1 MSLIPNNK
9 FPSHFRDFIQAI
21 NNREVEYLI
30 IGGYAM
36 GVYGHFRGTGDLDVF
51 VNATEVNAQRLLDA
65 CIDYGIPS
73 ESLKKEMFLVPKM
86 VGIGKPPLRI
96 EILKKLDVVD
106 FEYAYQ
112 RSKIELVDG
121 LEVRT
126 VNLDDLILLKK
137 AAKEGRSKARDSEDV
152 DFLEKLK
159 SKLNKK

>member
-1 MSLIPNNK
+1 
-9 FPSHFRDFIQAI
+9 
-21 NNREVEYLI
+21 
-30 IGGYAM
+30 M